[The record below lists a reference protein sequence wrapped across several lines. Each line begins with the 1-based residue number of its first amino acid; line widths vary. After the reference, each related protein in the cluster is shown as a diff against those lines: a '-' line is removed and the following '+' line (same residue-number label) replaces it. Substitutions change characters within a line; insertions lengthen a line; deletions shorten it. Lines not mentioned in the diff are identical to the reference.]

1 MKECTMEVKTLV
13 RSSEGVRGHDLGFWV
28 LKCLLICVVI
38 TQVITLS
45 LSTLLCAYIYIYI
58 YMSYALFYMYYSQ
71 IIEKTETK

>member
-13 RSSEGVRGHDLGFWV
+13 RSSEGMRGHDLGFWV
-28 LKCLLICVVI
+28 LKYLLICVVI

-58 YMSYALFYMYYSQ
+58 YVLCTVLYVL
-71 IIEKTETK
+71 